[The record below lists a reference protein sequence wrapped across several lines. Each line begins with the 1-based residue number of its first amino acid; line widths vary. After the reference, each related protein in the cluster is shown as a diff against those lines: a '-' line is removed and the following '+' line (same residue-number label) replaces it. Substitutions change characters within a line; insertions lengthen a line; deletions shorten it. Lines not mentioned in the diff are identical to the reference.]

1 MTRALHGATPTA
13 RRAPRPASA
22 GVRRAGLT
30 ATVALLATLG
40 CAGAADAHIQ
50 LTPSTVAPNDPVEFT
65 VIVPSE
71 RPAHTTKVDLKL
83 PAGVIPFAYGDAP
96 GWKRRLITTPN
107 GAVERV
113 VWTGRLA
120 KDGYARFTFLA
131 GTPEKPTTL
140 TWKALQTYDDG
151 TVARWIGSPD
161 SDSPAPVTKVLADA
175 PRQNAGG
182 EGEESP
188 ASGATSA
195 GGTSPSVGSAATTG
209 ATPVAA
215 ADDDHTDWV
224 ARGLSIAAVLLGVA
238 GVAIAVRRP
247 GAR

>member
-1 MTRALHGATPTA
+1 MSRA
-13 RRAPRPASA
+13 RRH
-22 GVRRAGLT
+22 GLAAT
-30 ATVALLATLG
+30 ATVLVTLG
-40 CAGAADAHIQ
+40 WTGTAAAHVQ
-50 LTPSTVAPNDPVEFT
+50 VRPSVVAPNDPVEFT
-65 VIVPSE
+65 VVVPGE

-83 PAGVIPFAYGDAP
+83 PAGVIPFAYGDTP
-96 GWKRRLITTPN
+96 GWKRRLITASN

-161 SDSPAPVTKVLADA
+161 AESPAPVTKVLADA

-182 EGEESP
+182 EGAEAGATE
-188 ASGATSA
+188 AATSA
-195 GGTSPSVGSAATTG
+195 PAAG
-209 ATPVAA
+209 AVAPTAA
-215 ADDDHTDWV
+215 AKADDTDWV
-224 ARGLSIAAVLLGVA
+224 ARGLGIAAVLVA
-238 GVAIAVRRP
+238 LAGAALALRAARVR
-247 GAR
+247 

>member
-1 MTRALHGATPTA
+1 MSRA
-13 RRAPRPASA
+13 RRH
-22 GVRRAGLT
+22 GLAAT
-30 ATVALLATLG
+30 AAVLVTLG
-40 CAGAADAHIQ
+40 WTGTAAAHVQ
-50 LTPSTVAPNDPVEFT
+50 VRPSVVAPNDPVEFT
-65 VIVPSE
+65 VVVPSE

-96 GWKRRLITTPN
+96 GWRRRLITASN

-140 TWKALQTYDDG
+140 AWKALQTYDDG

-161 SDSPAPVTKVLADA
+161 AESPAPVTKVLADA

-182 EGEESP
+182 EGAE
-188 ASGATSA
+188 AGAAGGATS
-195 GGTSPSVGSAATTG
+195 
-209 ATPVAA
+209 TPTAA
-215 ADDDHTDWV
+215 AAPATATADDTDWV
-224 ARGLSIAAVLLGVA
+224 ARGLGIAAVLVA
-238 GVAIAVRRP
+238 LAGAVLALRA
-247 GAR
+247 ARAR